1 MVIRGST
8 LAAYVIL
15 GALTCAF
22 LVDEQN
28 WKRAPVTRNKI
39 TIVFFISLYILLGK
53 IINLQPGLKI
63 QCSASKEISAHL
75 FYCQET
81 FVSFTAHPFIPVNNV
96 LLSGA

>member
-1 MVIRGST
+1 MRTIDSSTWALAVAYVFSGSLLPFGGIWQGEQCMVIRGST

-39 TIVFFISLYILLGK
+39 TIVFFISLYILVGK
-53 IINLQPGLKI
+53 IINL
-63 QCSASKEISAHL
+63 
-75 FYCQET
+75 
-81 FVSFTAHPFIPVNNV
+81 
-96 LLSGA
+96 